1 MVTFAWR
8 INIRNKSGKIDTE
21 IPLTWPWTWAIPRAD
36 DTAFTIPTP
45 IYTWTFFFFPQSFI
59 KSIDNLIIFQW
70 NEEENNK
77 KVYLFFF
84 GCGDRRL
91 YCSFFYLIIARGQRL
106 RLASELGFDTDSAYI
121 IKNQFEA
128 G

>member
-1 MVTFAWR
+1 MTVNTGYS
-8 INIRNKSGKIDTE
+8 KSGRHCIHYTHSY
-21 IPLTWPWTWAIPRAD
+21 
-36 DTAFTIPTP
+36 
-45 IYTWTFFFFPQSFI
+45 IYIFFFPQSFI
-59 KSIDNLIIFQW
+59 KTIDNLIIFQW

-106 RLASELGFDTDSAYI
+106 RSASELGFDTDSAYI